1 LDMIGNNGS
10 QMENLEDIEQIEEI
24 LARIHAGKKL
34 RKEELT
40 LVASILQEIELQEV
54 GRKLGADDTYQLLS
68 ALLREPSWKDE
79 RLFERFFD
87 IQDPTTASLV
97 MKKLCSTREGRKNY
111 LERLLNLALGSDW
124 DEDGDLQQDAIEFLG
139 EFALEA
145 KRSDVPDA
153 RRSKVLRFLIDLFE
167 DESSSRELR
176 QWSYVAILRAGGVV
190 HEELPSRYA
199 VFDFE
204 NGNRAV
210 NWNLLEEV
218 RQELD

>member
-1 LDMIGNNGS
+1 MGK
-10 QMENLEDIEQIEEI
+10 LEDVDAVEEI

-40 LVASILQEIELQEV
+40 IVASILQEIELQEV

-79 RLFERFFD
+79 KLFERFFD

-97 MKKLCSTREGRKNY
+97 MKKLCSTREGRINY

-124 DEDGDLQQDAIEFLG
+124 DEEGDLQQDAIEFLG

-145 KRSDVPDA
+145 VRSETKDS
-153 RRSKVLRFLIDLFE
+153 RRKKVLRFLIDHFD
-167 DESSSRELR
+167 DEHSSRELK
-176 QWSYVAILRAGGVV
+176 QWSYVAILRAGGIS

-199 VFDFE
+199 LYDFKE
-204 NGNRAV
+204 GTKNV
-210 NWNLLEEV
+210 NWKVLEEI
-218 RQELD
+218 RAELL

>member
-1 LDMIGNNGS
+1 MSNLD
-10 QMENLEDIEQIEEI
+10 DVDQIEEI

-40 LVASILQEIELQEV
+40 MVAAILQEIELQEV
-54 GRKLGADDTYQLLS
+54 GRKLGADDTYLLLS

-97 MKKLCSTREGRKNY
+97 MKKLCATREGRKNY

-124 DEDGDLQQDAIEFLG
+124 DEEGDLQQDAIEFLG

-145 KRSDVPDA
+145 QRSDAPDT
-153 RRSKVLRFLIDLFE
+153 RRLKVLRFLIDLFD
-167 DESSSRELR
+167 DENSSRELK
-176 QWSYVAILRAGGVV
+176 QWSYVAILRAGGVLP
-190 HEELPSRYA
+190 EELPSRYA
-199 VFDFE
+199 IYSFDRE
-204 NGNRAV
+204 NSVV
-210 NWNLLEEV
+210 NWSLLERV
-218 RQELD
+218 RQELI

>member
-1 LDMIGNNGS
+1 MSSLDNV
-10 QMENLEDIEQIEEI
+10 DQIEEI

-34 RKEELT
+34 RKDELT
-40 LVASILQEIELQEV
+40 MVASILQEIELQEV

-79 RLFERFFD
+79 KLFERFFD

-97 MKKLCSTREGRKNY
+97 MKKLCSSREGRINY
-111 LERLLNLALGSDW
+111 LERLFSLALGSDW

-145 KRSDVPDA
+145 KRSDSPDA
-153 RRSKVLRFLIDLFE
+153 RRNKVLKFILELF
-167 DESSSRELR
+167 DAESSSKELR
-176 QWSYVAILRAGGVV
+176 QWSYSALMRAGGTL

-199 VFDFE
+199 IYDFKSDSK
-204 NGNRAV
+204 AI
-210 NWNLLEEV
+210 NWKLIAEIREELGTSTNLFA
-218 RQELD
+218 D